1 TGKSIE
7 LRFSTDE
14 SLPPVWVDPTRMTQ
28 LFDNLLSNAI
38 KFTPE
43 DGIVDVA
50 ITRQRDAARIEVCDT
65 GVGIPEREIGS
76 LFDRFFRASTS
87 VSAPGTG
94 LGLSIVQSI
103 AQAHG
108 GTISVQS
115 EEGVG
120 TTFFVALP
128 LEANVPLE
136 PAAEEAPA
144 RRTRELN
151 E

>member
-1 TGKSIE
+1 VETARGAAGGKSID
-7 LRFSTDE
+7 LRFSADE
-14 SLPPVWVDPTRMTQ
+14 SLPAIWVDPTRLTQ

-43 DGIVDVA
+43 DGTVSVA
-50 ITRQRDAARIEVCDT
+50 IARKGDTALVEVRDT

-94 LGLSIVQSI
+94 LGLSIVKSI
-103 AQAHG
+103 ADAHG
-108 GTISVQS
+108 GTISVES

-120 TTFFVALP
+120 TTFFVDLP

-144 RRTRELN
+144 
-151 E
+151 